1 MARPAQRLYIL
12 LLVSALA
19 AVSGC
24 APLLQ
29 RLTVQE
35 YDAPATR
42 DLVNR
47 IARQNSDLQGFKG
60 IGDLRLQRPE
70 GQVTARA
77 AWMGRYPDRL
87 RFELINAGQPMAK
100 LAVDGQWFT
109 LISHADDR
117 FYKTESANPS
127 LKRLVDVPVR
137 ADDMIALL
145 SGRIPLADFHYA
157 GIRKDA
163 EGRWVLLLKHW
174 GRTVQ
179 RLYLDEKRQR
189 VTVVERY
196 SGRDDFLYSATI
208 GDVRDVDGY
217 EIPFRLRFSD
227 ENGSGFSLS
236 VDRYWTD
243 AAIDPSRFTL
253 RPVE

>member
-1 MARPAQRLYIL
+1 MVRPVRRLLIL
-12 LLVSALA
+12 LLVT
-19 AVSGC
+19 AVAGGC
-24 APLLQ
+24 ASVVK

-35 YDAPATR
+35 YDAPVTKDIVQRITAQ
-42 DLVNR
+42 NR
-47 IARQNSDLQGFKG
+47 DLQGFKG
-60 IGDLRLQRPE
+60 IGNLRLQSPGGR
-70 GQVTARA
+70 VTARA
-77 AWMGRYPDRL
+77 AWMGRCPDKL

-109 LISHADDR
+109 LISHAEDR

-137 ADDMIALL
+137 AGDMIALL

-157 GIRKDA
+157 DLRKDA

-179 RLYLDEKRQR
+179 RLYLDENRER
-189 VTVVERY
+189 VTAIERY
-196 SGRDDFLYSATI
+196 SGHEGFRYRAAI

-217 EIPFRLRFSD
+217 AIPFRLRFSG
-227 ENGSGFSLS
+227 EAGSGFALS
-236 VDRYWTD
+236 VDRYWAD
-243 AAIDPSRFTL
+243 AAIDLSRFVL